1 MFCQETY
8 RGKQCISAEIDRIE
22 VNNKNILID
31 ENNHKLGDIDVLALN
46 KSKKEILLFELK
58 YYRPAF
64 ENKELFSRDK
74 SLIVNKNVIQHMKER
89 EKAVLKYSRN
99 IVKFINGEVEDG
111 YSVRSILLTV
121 RTNFYGLQETDVEY
135 MTWAEFISRMKEDKG
150 I

>member
-1 MFCQETY
+1 MAY
-8 RGKQCISAEIDRIE
+8 RGKQCIRAEIDRIE

-74 SLIVNKNVIQHMKER
+74 SLIVNKKVIQHMKER

-111 YSVRSILLTV
+111 YSVKSILLTV

-135 MTWAEFISRMKEDKG
+135 MTWAEFIGRMKEDKG

>member
-1 MFCQETY
+1 
-8 RGKQCISAEIDRIE
+8 
-22 VNNKNILID
+22 
-31 ENNHKLGDIDVLALN
+31 
-46 KSKKEILLFELK
+46 
-58 YYRPAF
+58 
-64 ENKELFSRDK
+64 
-74 SLIVNKNVIQHMKER
+74 MKER